1 MRITKEQYETAIKN
15 GCGEMNIGRISYV
28 IFGKYG
34 LTVNYPKR
42 TKDRVD
48 LLSKYVADWKNKSL
62 KQINN
67 EIKNQE
73 WK

>member
-1 MRITKEQYETAIKN
+1 MRITKEQYETALKN
-15 GCGEMNIGRISYV
+15 GCGDMTIGRISYV
-28 IFGKYG
+28 IFGAYG
-34 LTVNYPKR
+34 LTVNYPKS
-42 TKDRVD
+42 TKDGVV

-62 KQINN
+62 KQIND